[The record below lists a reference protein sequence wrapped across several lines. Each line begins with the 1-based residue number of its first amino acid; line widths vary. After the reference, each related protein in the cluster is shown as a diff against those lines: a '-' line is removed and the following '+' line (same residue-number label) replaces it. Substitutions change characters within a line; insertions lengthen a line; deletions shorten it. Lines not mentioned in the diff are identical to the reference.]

1 MLKVY
6 FYEKLVFNYEKEAK
20 MIARGRTSV
29 LGNLNKKKTAN
40 PIWLAVFGVIY
51 RYSDYHIVRF

>member
-20 MIARGRTSV
+20 MIARRQDQS
-29 LGNLNKKKTAN
+29 LWAKKKKAN
-40 PIWLAVFGVIY
+40 PIWLAVFGIIY
-51 RYSDYHIVRF
+51 LYSDYHIVRF

>member
-1 MLKVY
+1 
-6 FYEKLVFNYEKEAK
+6 

-51 RYSDYHIVRF
+51 LYGDYHIVRF

>member
-1 MLKVY
+1 
-6 FYEKLVFNYEKEAK
+6 
-20 MIARGRTSV
+20 MIARGV
-29 LGNLNKKKTAN
+29 GLAYEKNLSKKKTAN

>member
-1 MLKVY
+1 MIKGC
-6 FYEKLVFNYEKEAK
+6 FYEKLAFNYKK
-20 MIARGRTSV
+20 LRMIARGRTSV
-29 LGNLNKKKTAN
+29 LGNLSKKKTAN

>member
-1 MLKVY
+1 
-6 FYEKLVFNYEKEAK
+6 

-29 LGNLNKKKTAN
+29 LGNLSKKKTAN